1 VPREPQDITEAE
13 LAVLRV
19 LWRVPGLS
27 IRQLTERLTGRR
39 SAARYG
45 TVQKQLE
52 RLEAKGFVHR
62 DRSLPVHLFSAD
74 IDREA
79 LVGRRVEAMVEKLCD
94 GSLTPIISQLLLSPK
109 LSEQQR
115 LHLRAL
121 VEETDEQGRRKV

>member
-1 VPREPQDITEAE
+1 MPREAQDITEAE
-13 LAVLRV
+13 LAVLRA
-19 LWRVPGLS
+19 LWREPGLS
-27 IRQLTERLTGRR
+27 IRQLTQRLTGKR

-52 RLEAKGFVHR
+52 RLEAKGFVQR
-62 DRSLPVHLFSAD
+62 DRSLPVHLFSAAV
-74 IDREA
+74 DREA

-94 GSLTPIISQLLLSPK
+94 GSLTPILSQLLRSPK

-121 VEETDEQGRRKV
+121 VEETDEQ